1 MTRKLK
7 FFSQTISFTIHTT
20 LKKIND
26 MPNYP
31 APSPPYLDLQNNHN
45 YIQSPIVNN
54 NTYYDDLSSWI
65 SYLLI
70 QELNDNNPVTTE
82 IITNYINN
90 ISPNDYYSPL
100 STTILNHDDQ
110 DLYDSDS
117 MPSLIDDDSQPL
129 SGFIYPSSEG

>member
-1 MTRKLK
+1 LTRKLK

-31 APSPPYLDLQNNHN
+31 APSTPHNN

-70 QELNDNNPVTTE
+70 QELNDNTPVTTE

-110 DLYDSDS
+110 DLYDSDT

-129 SGFIYPSSEG
+129 GGFIYPSSEG

>member
-1 MTRKLK
+1 
-7 FFSQTISFTIHTT
+7 
-20 LKKIND
+20 

-65 SYLLI
+65 SYLLT
-70 QELNDNNPVTTE
+70 QELNDNTPVTTE

-117 MPSLIDDDSQPL
+117 MPSLIDDDSDSMPSLIDDDSQPL
-129 SGFIYPSSEG
+129 GGFIYPSSEG